1 MSYVIFQDAHYV
13 VSVMTKG
20 DKPVSIIVQ
29 STKKQKGKLML
40 LSHCQFQGY
49 LEGFEGDGDNAEKHA
64 LAKAMFI

>member
-1 MSYVIFQDAHYV
+1 MSYVVFRDAHYV

-40 LSHCQFQGY
+40 LSHRQFKGY
-49 LEGFEGDGDNAEKHA
+49 LEGFAGDGDNAEKHA